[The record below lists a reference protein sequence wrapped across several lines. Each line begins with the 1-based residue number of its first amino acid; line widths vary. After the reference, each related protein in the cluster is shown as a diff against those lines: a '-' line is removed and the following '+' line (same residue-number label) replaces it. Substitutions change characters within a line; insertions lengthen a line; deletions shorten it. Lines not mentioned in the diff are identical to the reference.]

1 MITTIVIILVT
12 IVLAVLT
19 ILMVYPRDKD
29 INEKTSKRT
38 FKQKQIEYETDHK
51 PIKQI
56 DLNPLHNRANVFE
69 GIISIIKNRFE
80 PTSFE
85 NDEDCEKQLINFLT
99 ANLPSNVITRG
110 HTTTGERIVIVI
122 DGTYAL
128 ELIIANN
135 EEKLLYLMNLTM
147 QSKKDFDNTAAV
159 IIDIGAIPA
168 EKIQEFSSE
177 IKKIG
182 IKTIVIQANYEP
194 KEEIET
200 TPINNEK

>member
-1 MITTIVIILVT
+1 M
-12 IVLAVLT
+12 
-19 ILMVYPRDKD
+19 
-29 INEKTSKRT
+29 
-38 FKQKQIEYETDHK
+38 
-51 PIKQI
+51 
-56 DLNPLHNRANVFE
+56 NPLHNRANVFE

-110 HTTTGERIVIVI
+110 HTTTGERIDIVI

-194 KEEIET
+194 KEEIEKDET
-200 TPINNEK
+200 ETVSAPSE